1 MNNLRRDLVDLTTQ
15 RTARLEAAQ
24 AALDAGNQADYDSAM
39 ADVRDFNGRIQNIQD
54 LITEQ
59 DRQIMA
65 APAPAGA
72 EARDM
77 AEERGHALM
86 TGKAVTFT
94 ADETR
99 RALMRVIPGM
109 TVVVPC
115 DASETRRA
123 VMNSITLATGT
134 LVEPTGAGSNIRD
147 PLGNVVSS
155 IVDQVYVQN
164 LTGMGSFLEPYVI
177 SEIDAKGGKVTT
189 NAGKAR
195 TTSADPT
202 FGVAKISPYELN
214 VTQFVD
220 RNISRLSPAD
230 YYTKI
235 YNMAMRAMR
244 RKLAALIVNGDG
256 QASPDMFGIKNAKN
270 VAGAAIAASVD
281 VSSIDENLLDDLFFS
296 YGSDEAIG
304 QNARLLLNKTDLKA
318 IGKLRNSDKQRVF
331 KINPATGNPNIGT
344 IEDGGN
350 IVPYTIVS
358 DLTALSASTAGSAAI
373 QTMLYGDPANYE
385 LGLFGD
391 YTVRVDDS
399 VKAVERMV
407 TILGDA
413 MVGGNL
419 IVDKGFVIA
428 NLPKSGG

>member
-1 MNNLRRDLVDLTTQ
+1 MSNLRRDLVNLTTQ

-24 AALDAGNQADYDSAM
+24 AALDAGNQADYNSAM
-39 ADVRDFNGRIQNIQD
+39 EDVRDFNGRIQNIQD
-54 LITEQ
+54 LLQEQ

-65 APAPAGA
+65 APAPTGA

-86 TGKAVTFT
+86 TGKPVTFS

-99 RALMRVIPGM
+99 K
-109 TVVVPC
+109 
-115 DASETRRA
+115 A

-134 LVEPTGAGSNIRD
+134 LVEPTGAGANIRD

-177 SEIDAKGGKVTT
+177 SELDAKGGKVTT

-195 TTSADPT
+195 TPSTDPT

-220 RNISRLSPAD
+220 RNIARLSPAD
-230 YYTKI
+230 YYAKI

-244 RKLAALIVNGDG
+244 RKLAGLIVNGDG
-256 QASPDMFGIKNAKN
+256 QATPDMFGIKNAKN
-270 VAGAAIAASVD
+270 VAGDVIAANVD

-304 QNARLLLNKTDLKA
+304 QNARLYLNKADLKA
-318 IGKLRNSDKQRVF
+318 IGKLRNTDKQRVF
-331 KINPATGNPNIGT
+331 KINPTAGNPNTGT

-358 DLTALSASTAGSAAI
+358 DLTALSGSTASSTAAI
-373 QTMLYGDPANYE
+373 QTMLYGDPVNYE

-413 MVGGNL
+413 FVGGNL
-419 IVDKGFVIA
+419 IVHKGFVIA
-428 NLPKSGG
+428 NLPKSGS

>member
-1 MNNLRRDLVDLTTQ
+1 MSNLRRNLVDLTTQ

-39 ADVRDFNGRIQNIQD
+39 ADVRNFNGRIQSIQD
-54 LITEQ
+54 FIAEQ

-65 APAPAGA
+65 APAPSGA

-86 TGKAVTFT
+86 TGKPVTFT
-94 ADETR
+94 AD
-99 RALMRVIPGM
+99 
-109 TVVVPC
+109 
-115 DASETRRA
+115 ETRRA

-177 SEIDAKGGKVTT
+177 SEIDAKGGKVST

-195 TTSADPT
+195 ATSTDPT

-230 YYTKI
+230 YYGKI

-244 RKLAALIVNGDG
+244 RKLAELIVNGDG
-256 QASPDMFGIKNAKN
+256 QATPDMFGIKTAKN
-270 VAGAAIAASVD
+270 VAGAAIYAD
-281 VSSIDENLLDDLFFS
+281 VNIKAIDDELLDELFFS
-296 YGSDEAIG
+296 YGSSEAIG
-304 QNARLLLNKTDLKA
+304 PNARLFLNKADLKA
-318 IGKLRNSDKQRVF
+318 IGKLRNTEAQRIF
-331 KINPATGNPNIGT
+331 KINATAGNPNTGT

-358 DLTALSASTAGSAAI
+358 DLTALSTATVGSNPI

-391 YTVRVDDS
+391 YTARVDDS

>member
-1 MNNLRRDLVDLTTQ
+1 MSNLRRDLVDLTTQ

-86 TGKAVTFT
+86 TGHAVTFT
-94 ADETR
+94 AD
-99 RALMRVIPGM
+99 
-109 TVVVPC
+109 
-115 DASETRRA
+115 ETRRA

-134 LVEPTGAGSNIRD
+134 LGEPTGAGSTIRD

-177 SEIDAKGGKVTT
+177 SELDAKGGKVTT
-189 NAGKAR
+189 N
-195 TTSADPT
+195 
-202 FGVAKISPYELN
+202 ISPYELN

-270 VAGAAIAASVD
+270 VAGAVIAASVN
-281 VSSIDENLLDDLFFS
+281 VSSIDENLLDDLFFQ

-304 QNARLLLNKTDLKA
+304 QNARLLLNKADLKA

-331 KINPATGNPNIGT
+331 KINPATGNPNVGT

>member
-86 TGKAVTFT
+86 TGHAVTFT
-94 ADETR
+94 AD
-99 RALMRVIPGM
+99 
-109 TVVVPC
+109 
-115 DASETRRA
+115 ETRRA

-134 LVEPTGAGSNIRD
+134 LVEPTGAGTTIRD

-177 SEIDAKGGKVTT
+177 SVTT

-244 RKLAALIVNGDG
+244 RNLAGLIVNGDG
-256 QASPDMFGIKNAKN
+256 QASPDMFDIKNAKN
-270 VAGAAIAASVD
+270 VAGAAIAANVD
-281 VSSIDENLLDDLFFS
+281 ISAIDENLLDTLFFK

-304 QNARLLLNKTDLKA
+304 QNARLLLNKADLAA

-331 KINPATGNPNIGT
+331 KINPTAGNPNTGT

-399 VKAVERMV
+399 VKAVARMV

>member
-1 MNNLRRDLVDLTTQ
+1 MRRKYNDLLAKRAGMLT
-15 RTARLEAAQ
+15 EAETLLKDGKREDYKSKMAEI
-24 AALDAGNQADYDSAM
+24 GNINDE
-39 ADVRDFNGRIQNIQD
+39 
-54 LITEQ
+54 ITEVKAFIDEQ
-59 DRQIMA
+59 DRQFLERKDDPGEEKDKA
-65 APAPAGA
+65 A
-72 EARDM
+72 
-77 AEERGHALM
+77 ERGNTLMKGGSIALSAQEVRK
-86 TGKAVTFT
+86 G
-94 ADETR
+94 
-99 RALMRVIPGM
+99 LYL
-109 TVVVPC
+109 
-115 DASETRRA
+115 ASKS
-123 VMNSITLATGT
+123 VTLATTT
-134 LVEPTGAGSNIRD
+134 LVEPTGAGRNIRD
-147 PLGNVVSS
+147 GIGNMVSS
-155 IVDQVYVQN
+155 IIDQVYVQD

-177 SEIDAKGGKVTT
+177 SELDAKGGKVST

-195 TTSADPT
+195 TASSDPT
-202 FGVAKISPYELN
+202 FGVAKISAYELN
-214 VTQFVD
+214 TTSYVD

-230 YYTKI
+230 YYGKI

-270 VAGAAIAASVD
+270 VAGTVIAASVD
-281 VSSIDENLLDDLFFS
+281 ISAIDENLLDTLFFQ

-304 QNARLLLNKTDLKA
+304 QNARLLLNKADLAA

-331 KINPATGNPNIGT
+331 KINPTAGNPNTGT

>member
-24 AALDAGNQADYDSAM
+24 AALDAGNQTDYDSAM

-65 APAPAGA
+65 APAPTGA

-94 ADETR
+94 AD
-99 RALMRVIPGM
+99 
-109 TVVVPC
+109 
-115 DASETRRA
+115 ETRRA

-177 SEIDAKGGKVTT
+177 SELDAKGGKVTT

-270 VAGAAIAASVD
+270 VAGAAIAAGVD
-281 VSSIDENLLDDLFFS
+281 ISAIDENLLDTLFFK
-296 YGSDEAIG
+296 YGSDETIG
-304 QNARLLLNKTDLKA
+304 QNARLLLNKADLAA

-331 KINPATGNPNIGT
+331 KINPA

>member
-1 MNNLRRDLVDLTTQ
+1 MSNLRRDLADLTQQ
-15 RTARLEAAQ
+15 RTARLEAAT
-24 AALDAGNQADYDSAM
+24 AALEANNQADYESAM
-39 ADVRDFNGRIQNIQD
+39 NDVRDFNGRIENIQN
-54 LITEQ
+54 LIQEQ
-59 DRQIMA
+59 DRNILE
-65 APAPAGA
+65 APPLSGA

-77 AEERGHALM
+77 AEERGNALM
-86 TGKAVTFT
+86 HGQAVTFT

-99 RALMRVIPGM
+99 RA
-109 TVVVPC
+109 
-115 DASETRRA
+115 
-123 VMNSITLATGT
+123 VMNSVTLATGT
-134 LVEPTGAGSNIRD
+134 LVEPTGAGANIRD

-177 SEIDAKGGKVTT
+177 SELDAKGGKVST

-195 TTSADPT
+195 TVSTDPT
-202 FGVAKISPYELN
+202 FGVAKIAPYELN
-214 VTQFVD
+214 VTQYVD
-220 RNISRLSPAD
+220 RNISRLSLAD
-230 YYTKI
+230 YYAKI

-244 RKLAALIVNGDG
+244 RKVAGLIVNGDG
-256 QASPDMFGIKNAKN
+256 QATPDMFGIKTAKN
-270 VAGAAIAASVD
+270 VAGAVIAASVD
-281 VSSIDENLLDDLFFS
+281 ISAIDENLLDTLFFE

-304 QNARLLLNKTDLKA
+304 QNARLLLNKADLKA

-331 KINPATGNPNIGT
+331 KINPNAGNPNIGT

-350 IVPYTIVS
+350 IVPYTICS
-358 DLTALSASTAGSAAI
+358 DLTAYSGSTASSSAPI
-373 QTMLYGDPANYE
+373 QTMLYGDPQNYE

-391 YTVRVDDS
+391 YTVRVDES

-407 TILGDA
+407 TILGDV

-419 IVDKGFVIA
+419 IRNKGFVIA

>member
-1 MNNLRRDLVDLTTQ
+1 MWD
-15 RTARLEAAQ
+15 
-24 AALDAGNQADYDSAM
+24 
-39 ADVRDFNGRIQNIQD
+39 I
-54 LITEQ
+54 
-59 DRQIMA
+59 
-65 APAPAGA
+65 
-72 EARDM
+72 
-77 AEERGHALM
+77 
-86 TGKAVTFT
+86 AVTFT
-94 ADETR
+94 AD
-99 RALMRVIPGM
+99 
-109 TVVVPC
+109 
-115 DASETRRA
+115 ETRRA

-134 LVEPTGAGSNIRD
+134 VVEPTGAGSNIRD

-195 TTSADPT
+195 TTSTDPN

-230 YYTKI
+230 YYDKI

-244 RKLAALIVNGDG
+244 RKLAGLIVNGDG

-270 VAGAAIAASVD
+270 VAGAAIAANVD
-281 VSSIDENLLDDLFFS
+281 ISAIDENLLDTLFFK

-304 QNARLLLNKTDLKA
+304 QNARLLLNKSDLAA

-331 KINPATGNPNIGT
+331 KINPATGNPNVGT

>member
-1 MNNLRRDLVDLTTQ
+1 MNNFRRDLVDLTTQ

-24 AALDAGNQADYDSAM
+24 AALEAGNQADYESAM
-39 ADVRDFNGRIQNIQD
+39 TDVRDLNGRIQNIQD

-59 DRQIMA
+59 DRQILA
-65 APAPAGA
+65 APAPTGA

-86 TGKAVTFT
+86 TGQAVTFT

-99 RALMRVIPGM
+99 RA
-109 TVVVPC
+109 
-115 DASETRRA
+115 
-123 VMNSITLATGT
+123 VMNSVTLATGT

-195 TTSADPT
+195 TTSTDPV

-230 YYTKI
+230 YYGKI

-270 VAGAAIAASVD
+270 VAGAAIAANVD
-281 VSSIDENLLDDLFFS
+281 IAAIDENLLDTLFFK

-304 QNARLLLNKTDLKA
+304 QNARLLLNKADLAA

-331 KINPATGNPNIGT
+331 KINPAAGNPNIGT
-344 IEDGGN
+344 IEGGGN

-358 DLTALSASTAGSAAI
+358 DLTALSASTQTTSPI

>member
-39 ADVRDFNGRIQNIQD
+39 ADVRDFNGRIQNIQN

-65 APAPAGA
+65 APAPTGA

-94 ADETR
+94 AD
-99 RALMRVIPGM
+99 
-109 TVVVPC
+109 
-115 DASETRRA
+115 ETRRA

-270 VAGAAIAASVD
+270 VAGAGIAASVD

-304 QNARLLLNKTDLKA
+304 QNARLLLNKADLKA

-331 KINPATGNPNIGT
+331 KINPATGNPNVGT

>member
-24 AALDAGNQADYDSAM
+24 SALEAGNQADYESAM
-39 ADVRDFNGRIQNIQD
+39 TDVRGFNGRIQRIQD

-59 DRQIMA
+59 DRQILA
-65 APAPAGA
+65 APAPTGA

-86 TGKAVTFT
+86 TGQAVTFT

-99 RALMRVIPGM
+99 RA
-109 TVVVPC
+109 
-115 DASETRRA
+115 
-123 VMNSITLATGT
+123 VMNSVTLATGT

-177 SEIDAKGGKVTT
+177 SEIDAKGGKVST

-195 TTSADPT
+195 TTSTDPT

-230 YYTKI
+230 YYGKI

-270 VAGAAIAASVD
+270 VAGAAIAADVD
-281 VSSIDENLLDDLFFS
+281 ISAIDENLLDTLFFR

-304 QNARLLLNKTDLKA
+304 QNARLLLNKTDLAA

-331 KINPATGNPNIGT
+331 KINPAAGNPNIGT

-358 DLTALSASTAGSAAI
+358 DLTALSASKQTTSPI

>member
-24 AALDAGNQADYDSAM
+24 TALDAGNQADYESAM

-65 APAPAGA
+65 APAPTGA

-86 TGKAVTFT
+86 TGQAVTFT

-99 RALMRVIPGM
+99 RA
-109 TVVVPC
+109 
-115 DASETRRA
+115 
-123 VMNSITLATGT
+123 VMNSVTLATGT

-177 SEIDAKGGKVTT
+177 SEIDAKGGKVST

-195 TTSADPT
+195 TTSTDPT

-230 YYTKI
+230 YYGKI

-270 VAGAAIAASVD
+270 VAGAAIAADVD
-281 VSSIDENLLDDLFFS
+281 ISAIDENLLDTLFFK

-304 QNARLLLNKTDLKA
+304 QNARLLLNKADLAA

-331 KINPATGNPNIGT
+331 KINPAAGNPNIGT

-358 DLTALSASTAGSAAI
+358 DLTALSASKQTTSPI

>member
-24 AALDAGNQADYDSAM
+24 SALEAGNQADYESAM
-39 ADVRDFNGRIQNIQD
+39 TDVRGFNGRIQRIQD

-59 DRQIMA
+59 DRQILA
-65 APAPAGA
+65 APAPTGA

-86 TGKAVTFT
+86 TGQAVTFT

-99 RALMRVIPGM
+99 RA
-109 TVVVPC
+109 
-115 DASETRRA
+115 
-123 VMNSITLATGT
+123 VMNSVTLATGT

-177 SEIDAKGGKVTT
+177 SEIDAKGGKVST

-195 TTSADPT
+195 TTSTDPT

-230 YYTKI
+230 YYGKI

-270 VAGAAIAASVD
+270 VAGAAITADVD
-281 VSSIDENLLDDLFFS
+281 ISAIDENLLDTLFFR

-304 QNARLLLNKTDLKA
+304 QNARLLLNKTDLAA

-331 KINPATGNPNIGT
+331 KINPAAGNPNIGT

-358 DLTALSASTAGSAAI
+358 DLTALSASKQTTSPI

>member
-65 APAPAGA
+65 APAPTGA

-86 TGKAVTFT
+86 TGHAVTFT

-99 RALMRVIPGM
+99 RA
-109 TVVVPC
+109 
-115 DASETRRA
+115 
-123 VMNSITLATGT
+123 VMNSVTLATGT
-134 LVEPTGAGSNIRD
+134 LVAPTGAGSEIRD

-177 SEIDAKGGKVTT
+177 SELDAKGGKVAT

-195 TTSADPT
+195 TLSTDPT

-230 YYTKI
+230 YYGKI

-270 VAGAAIAASVD
+270 VAGAAIAAD
-281 VSSIDENLLDDLFFS
+281 VNISAIDENLLDTLFFK

-304 QNARLLLNKTDLKA
+304 QNARLLLNKADLAA

-331 KINPATGNPNIGT
+331 RINPTAGNPNTGT

-373 QTMLYGDPANYE
+373 QTMLYGDPVNYE

>member
-24 AALDAGNQADYDSAM
+24 AALDAGNQADYESAM
-39 ADVRDFNGRIQNIQD
+39 TDVRDLNGRIQNIQD

-65 APAPAGA
+65 APAPTGA

-86 TGKAVTFT
+86 TGQAVTFT

-99 RALMRVIPGM
+99 RA
-109 TVVVPC
+109 
-115 DASETRRA
+115 
-123 VMNSITLATGT
+123 VMNSVTLATGT

-177 SEIDAKGGKVTT
+177 SEIDAKGGKVPP

-195 TTSADPT
+195 TTSTDPT

-230 YYTKI
+230 YYGKI

-270 VAGAAIAASVD
+270 VAGAAIAADVD
-281 VSSIDENLLDDLFFS
+281 IAAIDENLLDTLFFK

-304 QNARLLLNKTDLKA
+304 QNARLLLNKADLAA

-331 KINPATGNPNIGT
+331 KINPAAGNPNIGT

-358 DLTALSASTAGSAAI
+358 DLTALSASKQTTSPI

>member
-24 AALDAGNQADYDSAM
+24 AALDAGNQADYESAM
-39 ADVRDFNGRIQNIQD
+39 TDVRDLNGRIQNIQD

-65 APAPAGA
+65 APAPTGA

-86 TGKAVTFT
+86 TGQAVTFT

-99 RALMRVIPGM
+99 RA
-109 TVVVPC
+109 
-115 DASETRRA
+115 
-123 VMNSITLATGT
+123 VMNSVTLATGT

-177 SEIDAKGGKVTT
+177 SEIDAKGGKVST

-195 TTSADPT
+195 TTSTDPT

-230 YYTKI
+230 YYGKI

-270 VAGAAIAASVD
+270 VAGAAIAADVD
-281 VSSIDENLLDDLFFS
+281 IAAIDENLLDTLFFK

-304 QNARLLLNKTDLKA
+304 QNARLLLNKADLAA
-318 IGKLRNSDKQRVF
+318 IGKLRTSDKQRVF
-331 KINPATGNPNIGT
+331 KINPAAGNPNIGT

-358 DLTALSASTAGSAAI
+358 DLTALSASKQTTSPI

>member
-1 MNNLRRDLVDLTTQ
+1 MNNLRRDLVNLTTQ

-65 APAPAGA
+65 APAPTGA

-86 TGKAVTFT
+86 TGHAVTFT

-99 RALMRVIPGM
+99 RA
-109 TVVVPC
+109 
-115 DASETRRA
+115 
-123 VMNSITLATGT
+123 VMNSVTLATGT
-134 LVEPTGAGSNIRD
+134 LVAPTGAGSEIRD

-164 LTGMGSFLEPYVI
+164 LTGMGGFLEPYVI
-177 SEIDAKGGKVTT
+177 SELDAKGGKVAT

-195 TTSADPT
+195 TLSTDPT

-230 YYTKI
+230 YYGKI

-270 VAGAAIAASVD
+270 VAGAAIAAD
-281 VSSIDENLLDDLFFS
+281 VNISAIDENLLDTLFFK

-304 QNARLLLNKTDLKA
+304 QNARLLLNKADLAA

-331 KINPATGNPNIGT
+331 RINPTAGNPNTGT

-373 QTMLYGDPANYE
+373 QTMLYGDPVNYE

>member
-86 TGKAVTFT
+86 TGHAVTFT
-94 ADETR
+94 AD
-99 RALMRVIPGM
+99 
-109 TVVVPC
+109 
-115 DASETRRA
+115 ETRRA

-134 LVEPTGAGSNIRD
+134 LVEPTGAGTTIRD

-164 LTGMGSFLEPYVI
+164 LTGMGSFLIMGLWGIILAGIVNIFLRNSAMDFAISVI
-177 SEIDAKGGKVTT
+177 GVIVTT

-244 RKLAALIVNGDG
+244 RNLAGLIVNGDG
-256 QASPDMFGIKNAKN
+256 QASPDMFDIKNAKN
-270 VAGAAIAASVD
+270 VAGAAIAANVD
-281 VSSIDENLLDDLFFS
+281 ISAIDENLLDTLFFK

-304 QNARLLLNKTDLKA
+304 QNARLLLNKADLAA

-331 KINPATGNPNIGT
+331 KINPTAGNPNTGT

-399 VKAVERMV
+399 VKAVARMV

>member
-99 RALMRVIPGM
+99 RA
-109 TVVVPC
+109 
-115 DASETRRA
+115 
-123 VMNSITLATGT
+123 VMNSVTLATGT

-230 YYTKI
+230 SYTQC
-235 YNMAMRAMR
+235 
-244 RKLAALIVNGDG
+244 GH
-256 QASPDMFGIKNAKN
+256 
-270 VAGAAIAASVD
+270 
-281 VSSIDENLLDDLFFS
+281 
-296 YGSDEAIG
+296 
-304 QNARLLLNKTDLKA
+304 
-318 IGKLRNSDKQRVF
+318 LRHR
-331 KINPATGNPNIGT
+331 
-344 IEDGGN
+344 
-350 IVPYTIVS
+350 
-358 DLTALSASTAGSAAI
+358 
-373 QTMLYGDPANYE
+373 
-385 LGLFGD
+385 
-391 YTVRVDDS
+391 
-399 VKAVERMV
+399 
-407 TILGDA
+407 
-413 MVGGNL
+413 
-419 IVDKGFVIA
+419 
-428 NLPKSGG
+428 

>member
-1 MNNLRRDLVDLTTQ
+1 MRRKYNDLLAKRAGMLT
-15 RTARLEAAQ
+15 EAETLLKDGKREDYKSKMAEI
-24 AALDAGNQADYDSAM
+24 GNINDE
-39 ADVRDFNGRIQNIQD
+39 
-54 LITEQ
+54 ITEVKAFIDEQ
-59 DRQIMA
+59 DRQFLERKDDPGEEKDKA
-65 APAPAGA
+65 A
-72 EARDM
+72 
-77 AEERGHALM
+77 ERGNTLMKGGSIALSAQEVRK
-86 TGKAVTFT
+86 G
-94 ADETR
+94 
-99 RALMRVIPGM
+99 LYL
-109 TVVVPC
+109 
-115 DASETRRA
+115 ASKS
-123 VMNSITLATGT
+123 VTLATTT
-134 LVEPTGAGSNIRD
+134 LVEPTGAGRNIRD
-147 PLGNVVSS
+147 GIGNMVSS
-155 IVDQVYVQN
+155 IIDQVYVQD

-177 SEIDAKGGKVTT
+177 SELDAKGGKVST

-195 TTSADPT
+195 TASSDPT
-202 FGVAKISPYELN
+202 FGVAKISAYELN
-214 VTQFVD
+214 TTSYVD
-220 RNISRLSPAD
+220 RNISRLSPAG
-230 YYTKI
+230 YYDKI
-235 YNMAMRAMR
+235 YGMALRAMR
-244 RKLAALIVNGDG
+244 RKACGLIANGDG
-256 QASPDMFGIKNAKN
+256 QASPDMYGIKNAKN
-270 VAGAAIAASVD
+270 VAGVAIAANVD
-281 VSSIDENLLDDLFFS
+281 ISAIDENLLDDLFFS

-304 QNARLLLNKTDLKA
+304 QNARLLLNKADLKA

-399 VKAVERMV
+399 VKAVERMA